1 MRKIALWL
9 LLALVALAGVGAPP
23 LIYTGL
29 EADVYPELRAG
40 RVFAPISPVC
50 KALGAGVAWNPDT
63 GEVRITR
70 ADGPELVLT
79 LGSTTATAGGK
90 AVTLDAAPYV
100 KQGRTMVPVRF
111 LAEALGVPVAYHA
124 ATRTVRFP
132 VGDRLYILPLPDTH
146 PTIVFENPAP
156 GATVGSPILVQGV
169 GSAWEGDFP
178 IELYVNGERV
188 ANGIARCGVSG
199 LHPFSI
205 RLSYAN
211 TSGKTLDAVIV
222 ASDQSGEEG
231 TEPEKHTLKVRLLPT
246 E

>member
-63 GEVRITR
+63 GKVRVTR
-70 ADGPELVLT
+70 ADGPEIVLT
-79 LGSTTATAGGK
+79 LGSTTATVGGK

-111 LAEALGVPVAYHA
+111 LAEGLGVPVAYHA

-178 IELYVNGERV
+178 HRALRERR
-188 ANGIARCGVSG
+188 ARRQRHCP
-199 LHPFSI
+199 LRRERPAPLQHPPI
-205 RLSYAN
+205 LREHQRQNPGRRHCRL
-211 TSGKTLDAVIV
+211 
-222 ASDQSGEEG
+222 
-231 TEPEKHTLKVRLLPT
+231 
-246 E
+246 